1 MPPLI
6 NSLPTRHKILVV
18 DDEPDVFALTK
29 LSLKGLEY
37 KGRKVELLDAAT
49 GRDAVNAMQRNPEI
63 ALILLDVV
71 METNSAGLDACRRI
85 REELGNSFVRII
97 LRTGQPGEAPE
108 RQTIEQFDIDGY
120 LPKAELTSD
129 RLYSAVRTAL
139 KAWEELVEL
148 DRHRTYLKS
157 IHECVVSLRSYE
169 PLENALRRVLA
180 SAAEI
185 CPADLAVLNLET
197 FDASGNP
204 RIYQLHLAPG
214 LDRIHAEVE
223 AEAITAKI
231 HRSEPVDG
239 HIERIRIHRELG
251 YGFFYLRAV
260 QPDDLAL
267 TMLSLLA
274 AHAANMFYATAS
286 HAMLSPHG
294 MPSYDTMTV

>member
-6 NSLPTRHKILVV
+6 NSLATRHKILVV
-18 DDEPDVFALTK
+18 DDEPDVFTLTK

-49 GRDAVNAMQRNPEI
+49 GRDAVNVMRANPDI
-63 ALILLDVV
+63 ALVLLDVV

-85 REELGNSFVRII
+85 REELGNSLVRIV

-129 RLYSAVRTAL
+129 RLYASVRTAL

-148 DRHRTYLKS
+148 DRHRSYLKS
-157 IHECVVSLRSYE
+157 IHECVVSLRSFE
-169 PLENALRRVLA
+169 PLENALRRILA
-180 SAAEI
+180 AAVEI

-204 RIYQLHLAPG
+204 QSYRLRLAPG
-214 LDRIHAEVE
+214 LDDVRAD
-223 AEAITAKI
+223 AEAAAVTSKI
-231 HRSEPVDG
+231 HRSENVDG
-239 HIERIRIHRELG
+239 HVEQVRVHRELG

-260 QPDDLAL
+260 SPDDLAA

-274 AHAANMFYATAS
+274 AHAANALYAAVS

-294 MPSYDTMTV
+294 IPSYDTMTV